1 MLWIL
6 WALMLISH
14 GAFVRWAENA
24 RSYAKAAVFGDLLL
38 IAIGLL
44 TIDQLQGMTLVDM
57 TRIGAFFVAFG
68 VAGRQLMGSA
78 LRRA

>member
-6 WALMLISH
+6 WALMLICH
-14 GAFVRWAENA
+14 GAFIRWAETA
-24 RSYAKAAVFGDLLL
+24 RAYAKAAVFGDLLL
-38 IAIGLL
+38 IAIGLI

-57 TRIGAFFVAFG
+57 LRIGAFFVAFG

>member
-6 WALMLISH
+6 WALMLIGH
-14 GAFVRWAENA
+14 GAFVRWAENG
-24 RSYAKAAVFGDLLL
+24 RSYAKTAVFGDVLL
-38 IAIGLL
+38 IAIGLI
-44 TIDQLQGMTLVDM
+44 TVDQLQGMSLLDM
-57 TRIGAFFVAFG
+57 LRIGAFFVAFG

>member
-1 MLWIL
+1 
-6 WALMLISH
+6 
-14 GAFVRWAENA
+14 
-24 RSYAKAAVFGDLLL
+24 VFGDLLL

-44 TIDQLQGMTLVDM
+44 TLDQLQGMTLVDM
-57 TRIGAFFVAFG
+57 ARIGAFFVAFG